1 MLELPRGATAVD
13 FAFAVHSDV
22 GMHCSGAKVNGRIVP
37 LRYEFRNGDT
47 CEIITSKG
55 QKPNKDWLE
64 FVKTS
69 RARTKIRAV
78 LRAAEHERAMQIGRE
93 LLEREFK
100 RFGESAQKYI
110 KSEAILVAF
119 KSDKYHS
126 VDEVLVAIGF
136 GKLQPQVVIEKVL
149 PAEIREK
156 PQQPAAQKSR
166 LSQLI
171 DRVARRAPSGVLI
184 EGIEDMLVHYARCC
198 SPVKGDP
205 IAGFVSRGRGLIVH
219 RRDCSKI
226 MELDPERRIAV
237 SWDANS
243 TFARPIHLRVLTDDR
258 EGMLADLS
266 GVFSKNA
273 VNISEANCKVT
284 HDGTAV
290 NTFKCGI
297 SDLDQLRKIVKALE
311 SVKGVHAVE
320 RARAL
325 DV

>member
-1 MLELPRGATAVD
+1 M
-13 FAFAVHSDV
+13 
-22 GMHCSGAKVNGRIVP
+22 
-37 LRYEFRNGDT
+37 
-47 CEIITSKG
+47 
-55 QKPNKDWLE
+55 
-64 FVKTS
+64 
-69 RARTKIRAV
+69 
-78 LRAAEHERAMQIGRE
+78 
-93 LLEREFK
+93 
-100 RFGESAQKYI
+100 
-110 KSEAILVAF
+110 
-119 KSDKYHS
+119 
-126 VDEVLVAIGF
+126 AIGF

>member
-1 MLELPRGATAVD
+1 M
-13 FAFAVHSDV
+13 
-22 GMHCSGAKVNGRIVP
+22 
-37 LRYEFRNGDT
+37 
-47 CEIITSKG
+47 
-55 QKPNKDWLE
+55 
-64 FVKTS
+64 
-69 RARTKIRAV
+69 
-78 LRAAEHERAMQIGRE
+78 
-93 LLEREFK
+93 LEREFK

-110 KSEAILVAF
+110 KSEAILEAF
-119 KSDKYHS
+119 KSEKYHS
-126 VDEVLVAIGF
+126 VDDVLVAVGF
-136 GKLQPQVVIEKVL
+136 GKLQPGVVVEKVL
-149 PAEIREK
+149 PEEVREK
-156 PQQPAAQKSR
+156 PQQPVAQKSR

-171 DRVARRAPSGVLI
+171 DRVARRAPSGVRI

-219 RRDCSKI
+219 RRDCAKI
-226 MELDPERRIAV
+226 MELDPERRIDV

-266 GVFSKNA
+266 GVFSKNS

-284 HDGTAV
+284 NDGTAV

-297 SDLDQLRKIVKALE
+297 SDLEQLRRIVKALE
-311 SVKGVHAVE
+311 GVKGVHAVE